1 MQPGGALE
9 ERMTMTCEYD
19 ITRFPAQSFQRLA
32 VFCSETGECSL
43 DDIPV
48 DQTRLLKDMLNEK
61 GAQGW
66 ELVQLFFQE
75 SGVVAFWK
83 RLKKFE

>member
-1 MQPGGALE
+1 
-9 ERMTMTCEYD
+9 MTIEYD
-19 ITRFPAQSFQRLA
+19 ITRFTAESFQRLA

-48 DQTRLLKDMLNEK
+48 DQTQLLKEMLNER
-61 GAQGW
+61 GANGW

-83 RLKKFE
+83 RQKNNV